1 MADKPSPGMFQYLKA
16 AFLLRWNL
24 LLFGGA
30 AAAAVISG
38 HADVALPL
46 VAAGELVYLT
56 GVSSFPRF
64 RNLVDTEERARGTEV
79 SDADAKV
86 GAKQRLEGILGGL
99 DPERRGR
106 FLRLRSSCQAMQGT
120 GVRIETSE
128 VATSAAELRTSALDR
143 LLWTFLRLSAAA
155 QGIER
160 FLTTTDG
167 AGIRKKLAELEARK
181 VSAEKRQ
188 DERTL
193 RSLADAI
200 ATAELRVANYE
211 KAQHNAEYLALELDR
226 IEQKIQALNEVA
238 VSQQSPDALSEEV
251 DAVAEGLAQ
260 TEETIRELESITGLA
275 AEAEATPEI
284 LASDLGAR
292 R

>member
-1 MADKPSPGMFQYLKA
+1 MADKPQPGLFQYLKA

-64 RNLVDTEERARGTEV
+64 RNLVDTELRARGSEV

-86 GAKQRLEGILGGL
+86 GAKQRLEAILGGL
-99 DPERRGR
+99 DPDRRGR

-128 VATSAAELRTSALDR
+128 VAASAAELRTSALDR

-275 AEAEATPEI
+275 AEAEATPDI